1 MATADAEIDGVAG
14 RLPRLDRLADALT
27 STGFLGVLIA
37 ALAWPIF
44 SIAPGSGPDASWQAG
59 LYLAHTEGLRFGS
72 EFVFT
77 YGPLGFL
84 QAPVLYEQGMWVLAF
99 LFQLSTHIA
108 VAIVLLWAAR
118 RALPLGLAAVACYVL
133 LVIGGPQ
140 AATALLAFALCFVA
154 LGEAPPRWASPRV
167 VVFGGGVFA
176 ALELLVKANYG
187 VAILGLVTLAVL
199 GLPAR
204 RRNLP
209 LLAMTTIGA
218 FVVCWAA
225 SGQAIGNIPAFV
237 SHSEQIVSGYSAA
250 MGTDIVAQPWERVAA
265 VFAVAALV
273 AGAAVASRPDPLVR
287 RLASVAVVVF
297 FSFMAF
303 KQGFVRQGLG
313 NTPEFFVLV
322 AAAGIVVAPRLPVGW
337 GRAAALVLVA
347 PLTALALVVLP
358 SPSLWQSLKPAPHVE
373 YLREDLEALASSDV
387 RAQTIAS
394 ARRSL
399 RSSYGL
405 PSSILIALGGRSVHI
420 DPWEISVAWAYG
432 LHWHPLPV
440 IQSYS
445 AYTPELDRLN
455 ARALSG
461 PDAPTMILRRRGA
474 VAGSIGSID
483 ERFPGWESP
492 AAMRAMLCHYKAA
505 RTSARWQ
512 LLERAGSRCGSATPV
527 GVVHAT
533 TDEWIRIPAPPPR
546 SVLFA
551 RVAGLGVGGLETAR
565 NLLYRARDRTVAFPG
580 RGAWRLVPAT
590 AGDGLILRAARG
602 ADFPRPFGLAP
613 DSSTLSFHIAGLGP
627 HPISVRFFA
636 QLVR

>member
-1 MATADAEIDGVAG
+1 LATADAEIDRAN
-14 RLPRLDRLADALT
+14 RLPRLDRFVDALT
-27 STGFLGVLIA
+27 STGFLGIVIA
-37 ALAWPIF
+37 AVTWPIF

-59 LYLAHTEGLRFGS
+59 LYLAHSEGLRFGT

-84 QAPVLYEQGMWVLAF
+84 QVPVLYEQGLWVLAF

-108 VAIVLLWAAR
+108 VVIVLLWAAR
-118 RALPLGLAAVACYVL
+118 RALPLSLAAIACYVL
-133 LVIGGPQ
+133 LVIGGLQ
-140 AATALLAFALCFVA
+140 AAAVLLAFAVCFVA
-154 LGEAPPRWASPRV
+154 LGEAPPRWGLQRV
-167 VVFGGGVFA
+167 VVFGGGTFA

-187 VAILGLVTLAVL
+187 VAILGLVTLTVL

-209 LLAMTTIGA
+209 LLAITTIGA

-225 SGQAIGNIPAFV
+225 SGQAIADIPAFF

-250 MGTDIVAQPWERVAA
+250 MATDIVAQPWERVAA
-265 VFAVAALV
+265 VLAVAALI
-273 AGAAVASRPDPLVR
+273 AGAAIAARPDPPAR
-287 RLASVAVVVF
+287 RLASVAIVAF

-313 NTPEFFVLV
+313 NTPEFFVLA
-322 AAAGIVVAPRLPVGW
+322 AAAGIVVSSRLPLRW
-337 GRAAALVLVA
+337 GRAAALGLVA

-358 SPSLWQSLKPAPHVE
+358 SPSIWQSLKPAAHVE
-373 YLREDLEALASSDV
+373 YLREDLDALASADV
-387 RAQTIAS
+387 RTRTIAE
-394 ARRSL
+394 ARHGL

-405 PSSILIALGGRSVHI
+405 PQAIRAALGDRPVHI

-432 LHWHPLPV
+432 LNWHPLPV

-445 AYTPELDRLN
+445 AYTPQLDRLN

-461 PDAPTMILRRRGA
+461 PDAPAMILRRRGA
-474 VAGSIGSID
+474 VSGSIGSID

-492 AAMRAMLCHYKAA
+492 AAMRAMLCHYRAI

-512 LLERAGSRCGSATPV
+512 LLERAGSRCGPTTPI
-527 GVVHAT
+527 GVVRAT
-533 TDEWIRIPAPPPR
+533 TDEWIRIPPPPPR

-551 RVAGLGVGGLETAR
+551 RVAGLGVTGLETAR

-580 RGAWRLVPAT
+580 QGAWRLVPAT
-590 AGDGLILRAARG
+590 TGDGLILRAARG
-602 ADFPRPFGLAP
+602 ADLPRPFGLAP
-613 DSSTLSFHIAGLGP
+613 DSSALRFQIAGRGS

-636 QLVR
+636 QTVR